1 MRQPSFRKRARRLL
15 KHLKDTQDTDS
26 SITPPTIFAIKHLLQ
41 LNKSCK
47 LIEVKIDSMAANCP
61 FQSHRSLL
69 PRFIVSQLEEQRLTE
84 RDGER
89 VSVPPVVAFA
99 NRSLPSASGL
109 DTLWPTL
116 FRWYYPPRH
125 RTYFVFA
132 YINHSM
138 ARRTYTLTEL
148 LGLRANQASAEILAM
163 TANPEMGR
171 FSGCL
176 APSLAPD

>member
-15 KHLKDTQDTDS
+15 GNLKHLQDTDNT
-26 SITPPTIFAIKHLLQ
+26 ITPPTIFAIKHLLQ

-47 LIEVKIDSMAANCP
+47 LIEVKIDSMAANCSY
-61 FQSHRSLL
+61 QSHRSLL

-84 RDGER
+84 RDSER
-89 VSVPPVVAFA
+89 VSVPPIVAFA
-99 NRSLPSASGL
+99 IQSLPSASGR

-116 FRWYYPPRH
+116 FRWYYPPQH

-148 LGLRANQASAEILAM
+148 LGLRANQASADILAL
-163 TANPEMGR
+163 AGNPEMGR
-171 FSGCL
+171 FSGYL
-176 APSLAPD
+176 APLLVPN